1 MKNIFQT
8 FLISL
13 LFISPFTQAYTVI
26 NKDYKLPSEQVRI
39 NFSQSVHK
47 KQAKVSFQTCNTCP
61 WETYMINEQTD
72 FYKETLPVNYLS
84 FKQKVKSDQYNPPS
98 QDYIVYISVNI
109 KTKEVFTI
117 KWNYLEL

>member
-1 MKNIFQT
+1 MKTSFQT
-8 FLISL
+8 LLIFL
-13 LFISPFTQAYTVI
+13 LFISPLTQAYTVI
-26 NKDYKLPSEQVRI
+26 NKDYKLPSEQVNI

-47 KQAKVSFQTCNTCP
+47 KEADISFQACNTCP
-61 WETYMINEQTD
+61 RETYTINEQTD
-72 FYKETLPVNYLS
+72 FYKETMPVDYLS